1 MAPTP
6 NQKDIEY
13 LQKLIPMDC
22 EVINLAILS
31 NLSVVFMVKVEHMHP
46 KYWYGWSNLMD
57 NNITIFRPIGGIWRD
72 VVFDINELNFDK
84 AEEVV

>member
-1 MAPTP
+1 
-6 NQKDIEY
+6 
-13 LQKLIPMDC
+13 
-22 EVINLAILS
+22 
-31 NLSVVFMVKVEHMHP
+31 MHP